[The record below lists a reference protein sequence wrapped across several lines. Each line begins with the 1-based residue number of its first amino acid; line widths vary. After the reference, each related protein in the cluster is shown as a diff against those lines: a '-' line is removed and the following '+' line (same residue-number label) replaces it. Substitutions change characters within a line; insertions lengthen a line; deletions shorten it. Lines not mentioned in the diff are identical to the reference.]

1 MFFDAPVFVV
11 ASGYPL
17 DGGLAG
23 ANMELVAN
31 AEGIGVLLDRLA
43 QHGISMGN
51 AAQKWLEIGKSRFAL
66 VCFWDIL
73 RSNISRQCCVEK
85 PILSENDSGLFKAS
99 GFLQHS

>member
-51 AAQKWLEIGKSRFAL
+51 AAQKWLEIGKKQICACMLLGYPKVKYLKTVLRREA
-66 VCFWDIL
+66 DI
-73 RSNISRQCCVEK
+73 IWK
-85 PILSENDSGLFKAS
+85 
-99 GFLQHS
+99 